1 MPPFTADVRSDSRR
15 LGSRLRRCYS
25 LLNVLDG
32 AAQLIRLLLKS
43 GPIQMPGCVRLRR
56 QLIEIIADCVK
67 LSHHRIIIRR
77 RQRLRYI
84 PIDERPDVRFPRKT
98 CLFHFIH

>member
-1 MPPFTADVRSDSRR
+1 MNIWGRL
-15 LGSRLRRCYS
+15 LGSSFRRS
-25 LLNVLDG
+25 HGLLNLLDG
-32 AAQLIRLLLKS
+32 EAQPICLLLKS
-43 GPIQMPGCVRLRR
+43 GPIQMTCRMRFHR
-56 QLIEIIADCVK
+56 QLIEIVADGVK
-67 LSHHRIIIRR
+67 LAHHGVIIRR

>member
-1 MPPFTADVRSDSRR
+1 MWSRL
-15 LGSRLRRCYS
+15 LGSSFRRS
-25 LLNVLDG
+25 NGLLNLLDG
-32 AAQLIRLLLKS
+32 AAQLIGLLLKRS
-43 GPIQMPGCVRLRR
+43 PIQIACRMRLRR
-56 QLIEIIADCVK
+56 QLVEIVANGVK
-67 LSHHRIIIRR
+67 LAHHRIIIRR

>member
-1 MPPFTADVRSDSRR
+1 MWSHLLVSSFRRSN
-15 LGSRLRRCYS
+15 G
-25 LLNVLDG
+25 LLNLLDG
-32 AAQLIRLLLKS
+32 TAQLIGLLLKRS
-43 GPIQMPGCVRLRR
+43 PIQIACRMRFRR
-56 QLIEIIADCVK
+56 QLVEIVANGVK
-67 LSHHRIIIRR
+67 LAHHRIIIRR